1 MEFVVYILYSISLGK
16 YYVGQTRD
24 INNRILQHNSGK
36 GNYTSKGIPWELIHT
51 FECINRS
58 EAVQLE
64 LKIKKRGIQRYLQDN
79 NLQ

>member
-1 MEFVVYILYSISLGK
+1 MEFVVYILYSNSLGR
-16 YYVGQTRD
+16 YYVGQTQE
-24 INNRILQHNSGK
+24 INDRILQHNSGK
-36 GNYTSKGIPWELIHT
+36 GNYTSKGIPWESIHT
-51 FECINRS
+51 FECKNRS

>member
-1 MEFVVYILYSISLGK
+1 MEFVVYIMYSISLGK
-16 YYVGQTRD
+16 YYVGQTQD

-36 GNYTSKGIPWELIHT
+36 GKYTSKGIPWRLIQT
-51 FECINRS
+51 FECINRT
-58 EAVQLE
+58 EAVKLE